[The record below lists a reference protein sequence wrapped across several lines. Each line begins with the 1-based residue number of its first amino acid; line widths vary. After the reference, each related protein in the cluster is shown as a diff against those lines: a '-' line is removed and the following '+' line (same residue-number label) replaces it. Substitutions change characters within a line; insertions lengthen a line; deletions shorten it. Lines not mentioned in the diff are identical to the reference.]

1 VECDL
6 TGHIAV
12 ITGAAQNIGRAIAMG
27 MAAAG
32 AEVLLTWVSPASL
45 GMVEEGCEQI
55 RAAGGKAEHLR
66 LDLRDVDGA
75 QTAMRALVERKGVV
89 DIIVHNAAIRP
100 RTKIMDVT
108 PAEWHAVLDTNLTGP
123 FFLNQV
129 VIPGMRAQ
137 SWGRVI
143 HIGGLDAYW
152 GNPQRPHVVASK
164 LGLVGLVRTQA
175 NETARWGITV
185 NAVIPGTI
193 DTIRR
198 HAEWYPEVQD
208 GFSERVSQIP
218 IGRLGRP
225 SEIGDACV
233 FLASDHAAY
242 ITGQEL
248 RVTGGAY
255 PIIRQP
261 SREY

>member
-1 VECDL
+1 MECDL
-6 TGHIAV
+6 SGRVALV
-12 ITGAAQNIGRAIAMG
+12 TGAAQNIGRAISEAL
-27 MAAAG
+27 AAAG
-32 AEVLLTWVSPASL
+32 ADVVMTWVSPASEAL
-45 GMVEEGCEQI
+45 VAEGCEQI
-55 RAAGGKAEHLR
+55 RAVGGKAEPAR
-66 LDLRDVDGA
+66 LDLREIEGA
-75 QTAMRALVERKGVV
+75 QQAVRELLEQKKAI
-89 DIIVHNAAIRP
+89 DIVVHNAAIRP
-100 RTKIMDVT
+100 RTQIADVT
-108 PAEWHAVLDTNLTGP
+108 PAEWHMVLDTNLTGP
-123 FFLNQV
+123 FFVNQV
-129 VIPGMRAQ
+129 LIPGMRAQ
-137 SWGRVI
+137 SWGRII

-193 DTIRR
+193 DTVRR
-198 HAEWYPEVQD
+198 IAEWYPEVKD
-208 GFSERVSQIP
+208 NFAERVSQIP
-218 IGRLGRP
+218 MGRLGQP
-225 SEIGDACV
+225 SEVGAACV

>member
-1 VECDL
+1 MECDL
-6 TGHIAV
+6 SGRVALV
-12 ITGAAQNIGRAIAMG
+12 TGAAQNIGRAISAAL
-27 MAAAG
+27 AAAG
-32 AEVLLTWVSPASL
+32 ADVIMTWVTPASEAL
-45 GMVEEGCEQI
+45 VAEGCEQI
-55 RAAGGKAEHLR
+55 RAAGGKAESAR
-66 LDLRDVDGA
+66 LDLLDVEGA
-75 QTAMRALVERKGVV
+75 QKAVSELGEQKKVI
-89 DIIVHNAAIRP
+89 DIVVHNAAIRP
-100 RTKIMDVT
+100 RTPIANVT
-108 PAEWHAVLDTNLTGP
+108 PAEWHMVLDTNLTGP
-123 FFLNQV
+123 FFVNQV
-129 VIPGMRAQ
+129 LIPGMRAQ
-137 SWGRVI
+137 SWGRII

-193 DTIRR
+193 DTVRR
-198 HAEWYPEVQD
+198 VAEWYPEVKD
-208 GFSERVSQIP
+208 NFSERLSQIP
-218 IGRLGRP
+218 MGRLGQP
-225 SEIGDACV
+225 SEVGDACV

-248 RVTGGAY
+248 RVTGGAF